1 MGSLQPAFFLKQS
14 PDSPK
19 RDAKEEEKQKKR
31 VL

>member
-1 MGSLQPAFFLKQS
+1 MGSLQPAFSLKQS